1 MAGVQTKQGTAG
13 VPDNSYYKGTDGTW
27 YFLISTTSGKQWR
40 STGAEPGNGYKLLTN
55 VPPDAPSSPNAA
67 ASGANA
73 SSGGVAKAI
82 SIGPAGGA
90 NPTTGN
96 TWLRYPDDMVASNTD
111 YVFFQFG
118 KYNPP
123 FTANTSGLNGLNAY
137 NKSSTDFKP
146 IAIGSNK
153 ALGIILPMPQDIGT
167 ELRGNWEA
175 KSFSRV
181 GKTAI
186 AALAGNLNQ
195 ARDAAKDVRGNI
207 DAILGALKTAGLNKI
222 PGVGGNVTMNDFT
235 GSTQGII
242 LNPNAE
248 TLYGSPDLR
257 EIGMTFKLV
266 PRNETES
273 KRLYEI
279 YQTFRSAASPTYGAD
294 GDYSFKNDNDNKSI
308 SGENFIRVPHLCQFT
323 FMNGNKAHP
332 YMIQYKP
339 CAITRVQVN
348 YTPDGTYATYD
359 DGAPVALEL
368 QLGFQETKLIYST
381 EISNTFNGK
390 GGSF

>member
-1 MAGVQTKQGTAG
+1 MALILPAGSVKLSKTNGTSQDYWYDPATQKI
-13 VPDNSYYKGTDGTW
+13 YK
-27 YFLISTTSGKQWR
+27 FN
-40 STGAEPGNGYKLLTN
+40 STGSNTLGGTYQELTGNSAEAVKTAYATQI
-55 VPPDAPSSPNAA
+55 ATAA
-67 ASGANA
+67 ATST
-73 SSGGVAKAI
+73 STYDKAI

-90 NPTTGN
+90 NPTSGN

-123 FTANTSGLNGLNAY
+123 FTTDTSGLSGLNAY

-186 AALAGNLNQ
+186 AGLAGNLDE
-195 ARDAAKDVRGNI
+195 AGRAFTDVKGNI

-294 GDYSFKNDNDNKSI
+294 GDYVPGGKDDKKI

-323 FMNGNKAHP
+323 FMKGDKAHP
-332 YMIQYKP
+332 YIIQYKP

-381 EISNTFNGK
+381 EISNTFNEK

>member
-1 MAGVQTKQGTAG
+1 MALVLPAGSVKLSKTNGTSQDYWYD
-13 VPDNSYYKGTDGTW
+13 PSTQKIYK
-27 YFLISTTSGKQWR
+27 FN
-40 STGAEPGNGYKLLTN
+40 STGSNTLGGTYQEVTGNSAEAVKTAYATQI
-55 VPPDAPSSPNAA
+55 ATAA
-67 ASGANA
+67 ATST
-73 SSGGVAKAI
+73 STYDKAI

-90 NPTTGN
+90 NPTSGK

-118 KYNPP
+118 KYDPP
-123 FTANTSGLNGLNAY
+123 FSKDTTGLNGLNAY

-153 ALGIILPMPQDIGT
+153 SLGIILPMPQDIGT
-167 ELRGNWEA
+167 ELKGNWEA

-186 AALAGNLNQ
+186 AALAGDLS
-195 ARDAAKDVRGNI
+195 KVGPTFGDVKGNI
-207 DAILGALKTAGLNKI
+207 DAILAALKVAGLNKT
-222 PGVGGNVTMNDFT
+222 PGAGGNVTMNDYT

-266 PRNETES
+266 PRDETES

-279 YQTFRSAASPTYGAD
+279 YQTFRSAASPTFGAD
-294 GDYSFKNDNDNKSI
+294 GDYKYNDNNNNKSI

-323 FMNGNKAHP
+323 FMKGDKAHP
-332 YMIQYKP
+332 YIIQYKP

-381 EISNTFNGK
+381 EISNTFNEK

>member
-1 MAGVQTKQGTAG
+1 MATPSNKSLKKLGANYYYDPATDKVYEERQNGVAGTTSYLEITNPTKKADVKTAYG
-13 VPDNSYYKGTDGTW
+13 SKIKQFTAAATST
-27 YFLISTTSGKQWR
+27 STT
-40 STGAEPGNGYKLLTN
+40 
-55 VPPDAPSSPNAA
+55 
-67 ASGANA
+67 
-73 SSGGVAKAI
+73 KAI

-96 TWLRYPDDMVASNTD
+96 TWLRYPNDMVASDTD

-123 FTANTSGLNGLNAY
+123 FTTDTGGLNGLNSY

-167 ELRGNWEA
+167 ELKGNWEA

-186 AALAGNLNQ
+186 AALAGNLGG
-195 ARDAAKDVRGNI
+195 AASAMGDPKGNI
-207 DAILGALKTAGLNKI
+207 DAILAALKTAGLNKI
-222 PGVGGNVTMNDFT
+222 PGVGGNVSMNDFT

-257 EIGMTFKLV
+257 EIGMSFKLV
-266 PRNETES
+266 PRDEAES

-279 YQTFRSAASPTYGAD
+279 YQTFRSAASPTFGAE
-294 GDYSFKNDNDNKSI
+294 GDYNFKNSNDNKKI
-308 SGENFIRVPHLCQFT
+308 EGENFIRVPHLCQFT
-323 FMNGNKAHP
+323 FMKGAKAHP
-332 YMIQYKP
+332 YIIQYKP

-381 EISNTFNGK
+381 EISNTFNAD